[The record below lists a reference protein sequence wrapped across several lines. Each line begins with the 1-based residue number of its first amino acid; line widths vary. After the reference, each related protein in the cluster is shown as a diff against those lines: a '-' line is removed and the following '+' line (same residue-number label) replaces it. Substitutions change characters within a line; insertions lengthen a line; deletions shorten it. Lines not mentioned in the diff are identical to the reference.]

1 MRDFH
6 TPGSSVVIIQS
17 RVLARVAKSAE
28 SDMSS
33 PRTAN
38 GSLGTW
44 LALAYLELSY
54 RQWLELNTLESSLGV
69 RGGFCR
75 FCLFSHIPKSAIAH
89 KPHHTRQPSE
99 LSSQSEGAVGS
110 EGSEGGCVS
119 LTKN

>member
-1 MRDFH
+1 MSYPRVLSQVIEKSPGLRVVRDFH

-28 SDMSS
+28 LDMSS
-33 PRTAN
+33 PRIAN

-69 RGGFCR
+69 RGGFCL
-75 FCLFSHIPKSAIAH
+75 FCS
-89 KPHHTRQPSE
+89 
-99 LSSQSEGAVGS
+99 V
-110 EGSEGGCVS
+110 
-119 LTKN
+119 